1 MATMTHDTEKKIV
14 LSMIRKHSGIS
25 MVSISNRTKISYKK
39 VIKIRKELIADGK
52 VISTRLGITNR
63 SMQYV
68 NIVV

>member
-1 MATMTHDTEKKIV
+1 
-14 LSMIRKHSGIS
+14 MIRKHSGIS